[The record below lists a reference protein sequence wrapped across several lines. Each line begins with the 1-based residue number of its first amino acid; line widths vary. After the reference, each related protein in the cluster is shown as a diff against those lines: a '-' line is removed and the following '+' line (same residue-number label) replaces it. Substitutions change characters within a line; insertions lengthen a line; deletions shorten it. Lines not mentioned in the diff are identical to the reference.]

1 MIKYF
6 LFFFFLT
13 LTRAQICQQVQHIND
28 ISDLPIKHTPKQCVG
43 FFLIKLKDIQFSLKN
58 VEFAYN
64 VCAEHGDCAYMVF
77 DDDEVLM
84 YKKGCKKVSNYHTYE
99 MQCQH
104 ESVDENV

>member
-1 MIKYF
+1 MIKLF
-6 LFFFFLT
+6 LFFLFLT
-13 LTRAQICQQVQHIND
+13 LTHAKICEQVKNVHD
-28 ISDLPIKHTPKQCVG
+28 ILELPIKHTPKQCVG
-43 FFLIKLKDIQFSLKN
+43 FFLIKLKDIQFTQKN

-64 VCAEHGDCAYMVF
+64 VCAEHYDCAYMVF

-104 ESVDENV
+104 ASVDENV